1 MEDKELVLDEMIKNF
16 YTDKQ
21 EADHF
26 KKMADDFNAAIKT
39 LMAELDKEE
48 FVTSNGLIAKR
59 SVQKRESFNEG
70 KLIERLKEL
79 GAVGAIKTVEVVDYD
94 KLEDA
99 IYNEEFDAT
108 KIADCKQI
116 KEVITLK
123 VTQKKGE

>member
-1 MEDKELVLDEMIKNF
+1 
-16 YTDKQ
+16 
-21 EADHF
+21 
-26 KKMADDFNAAIKT
+26 MADDFNAAIKT

-94 KLEDA
+94 RLEDA

-116 KEVITLK
+116 KEVVTLK